1 MKKGWVKGSGIVLA
15 GGAALAA
22 YLAWLRKWHLRW
34 GATDEEIERAM
45 PLDEEVPKP
54 TYVTNRAI
62 TIEAP
67 PEEIWPWIAQM
78 GELPRGGF
86 YSYLTVERLLKL
98 KVANAERIL
107 PEFQDPKVGDALD
120 RAGNMRVKA
129 VVPGRM
135 LVLGPPPLPD
145 LQVTWAIVLYPAGD
159 KATRLVSRCRAR
171 LPRSVKGI
179 LTFLVLD
186 PGQFL
191 MERKMLLE
199 LKRRAESHPTVP
211 AETPTVVKAAD
222 DQPTSSHP
230 ARPDVESLSPSLG
243 ESSTSSTIQ

>member
-1 MKKGWVKGSGIVLA
+1 MKRGWAKGSGVLLA

-22 YLAWLRKWHLRW
+22 YVAWIRKWHLRW
-34 GATDEEIERAM
+34 GATDEEIARAM
-45 PLDEEVPKP
+45 PLDEEVPEP

-62 TIEAP
+62 TIEAA
-67 PEEIWPWIAQM
+67 PERIWPWIAQM

-98 KVANAERIL
+98 KVENADRIL

-120 RAGNMRVKA
+120 QAGNMRVKA

-135 LVLGPPPLPD
+135 LVLGPPPMPD
-145 LQVTWAIVLYPAGD
+145 LQVTWAITLSPAGD
-159 KATRLVSRCRAR
+159 NATRLVSRCRAK
-171 LPRSVKGI
+171 LPRNARGM
-179 LTFLVLD
+179 LMFLFLD

-199 LKRRAESHPTVP
+199 VKRRAESLP
-211 AETPTVVKAAD
+211 AAPKETPTLLKA
-222 DQPTSSHP
+222 S
-230 ARPDVESLSPSLG
+230 G
-243 ESSTSSTIQ
+243 E

>member
-1 MKKGWVKGSGIVLA
+1 MKQSRTKASGVLLA
-15 GGAALAA
+15 GGAAFAVYVALF
-22 YLAWLRKWHLRW
+22 RKWHLRW
-34 GATDEEIERAM
+34 GATDEEIARAM
-45 PLDEEVPKP
+45 PLDEEVPEP

-62 TIEAP
+62 TIEAT

-86 YSYLTVERLLKL
+86 YSYLTIERILKM

-107 PEFQDPKVGDALD
+107 PEFQDLKVGDTLD

-135 LVLGPPPLPD
+135 LVLGPPPMPD
-145 LQVTWAIVLYPAGD
+145 LQVTWAMCLYPAGE

-171 LPRSVKGI
+171 LPRNVKGI
-179 LTFLVLD
+179 VTFLILD
-186 PGQFL
+186 PGEFL

-199 LKRRAESHPTVP
+199 VKRRAESRPAVP
-211 AETPTVVKAAD
+211 AETPTAIKAAD
-222 DQPTSSHP
+222 EQPTSSQL

-243 ESSTSSTIQ
+243 EPSTSSIVQ

>member
-1 MKKGWVKGSGIVLA
+1 MKRSWTKASGVLLA

-22 YLAWLRKWHLRW
+22 YVAWFRKWHLRW

-45 PLDEEVPKP
+45 PLDEEVPEP
-54 TYVTNRAI
+54 TLVTNRAI
-62 TIEAP
+62 TIEAT

-86 YSYLTVERLLKL
+86 YSYLTVERLLKF
-98 KVANAERIL
+98 KVANAEGIL
-107 PEFQDPKVGDALD
+107 PESQDPKVGDALD

-135 LVLGPPPLPD
+135 LVLGPPPTPD
-145 LQVTWAIVLYPAGD
+145 LQVTWAMCLYPAGD

-171 LPRSVKGI
+171 LPRTAKGI

-199 LKRRAESHPTVP
+199 VKRRVESHPVVP
-211 AETPTVVKAAD
+211 EKAPTLVKDAD
-222 DQPTSSHP
+222 EPTSSDL
-230 ARPDVESLSPSLG
+230 ARPDVESLLPSPG
-243 ESSTSSTIQ
+243 EPSTSSSVQ